1 MNCQSG
7 DKITL
12 FGVSYT
18 LQLRNNLRANTVQQV
33 GNEIILSCN
42 PNFSPATRKKC
53 LDCYLAKQLTLL
65 MNNLLP
71 KWQKAMNEYNVRFSL
86 RTMNTRW
93 GSCTPTKRT
102 IRFSTLLASKPQ
114 EQIEYVIV
122 HELAHL
128 KEPNHSH
135 AFWKIVEQYIPDYKE
150 LRYKLNHEHNNTNP

>member
-1 MNCQSG
+1 MNYLSG
-7 DKITL
+7 DKLTL
-12 FGVSYT
+12 FGDTYT
-18 LQLRNNLRANTVQQV
+18 LQLKENLRANTVRRE

-42 PNFSPATRKKC
+42 PNYSAATRKKC
-53 LDCYLAKQLTLL
+53 IDCFYTKQLALL

-71 KWQKAMNEYNVRFSL
+71 KWQEAMNEHNVRFSL

-93 GSCTPTKRT
+93 GSCTPKKRT
-102 IRFSTLLASKPQ
+102 IRFSTLLALKPQ

-122 HELAHL
+122 HELSHL

-150 LRYKLNHEHNNTNP
+150 LRYKLNHADNSTNS